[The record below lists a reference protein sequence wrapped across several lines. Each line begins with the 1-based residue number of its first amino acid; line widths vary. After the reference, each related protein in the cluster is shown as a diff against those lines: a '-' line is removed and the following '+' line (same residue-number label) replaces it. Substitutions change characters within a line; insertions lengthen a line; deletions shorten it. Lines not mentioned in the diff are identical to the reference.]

1 MQQLQI
7 PQSPMVAPNGFVTQ
21 EWLVFINELMRLN
34 NNVISSDVV
43 DVVNE
48 SELTSI
54 AASNIAPYFEESA
67 LSTYVAPVITQDE
80 QINNIALA
88 LVQDEPISNVQL
100 HMNHDEPIDTNPYAL
115 MSAIEQ
121 QQYEQQ
127 IWSLTV

>member
-1 MQQLQI
+1 MQKLKI
-7 PQSPMVAPNGFVTQ
+7 PQSQMVAANGFVTQ

-34 NNVISSDVV
+34 NNVISSGTIEKGD
-43 DVVNE
+43 D
-48 SELTSI
+48 SDILSI
-54 AASNIAPYFEESA
+54 GVASIAPYLNNDE
-67 LSTYVAPVITQDE
+67 LSTYVAPVVMPDE
-80 QINNIALA
+80 QINNVALA
-88 LVQDEPISNVQL
+88 LVQDEPINNVQL